1 MGVRKKG
8 VRLFLCLVIVFV
20 ICLFPVVA
28 VTGCHREPPTLT
40 QYVGWLGSEAQKWST
55 VSPSLEITKPIDPSS
70 MFPVMLH
77 WGQETAVILAPLP
90 CLHVP
95 ISLELSGWW
104 SCFLFG
110 CGLVVTPLRHG
121 AAPLNMCVCRH
132 GPGWRRGHLGLQ
144 LLSTSSWP
152 SSMPAIWWAHSHCA
166 TSGDSAALPAQ
177 RGRNRKRLLSCF
189 FCLWKYFCPVH
200 DCFHEDD
207 IYVKSF
213 VWISV
218 DFYFFQPF

>member
-40 QYVGWLGSEAQKWST
+40 QYVGWLGSEAKKRST
-55 VSPSLEITKPIDPSS
+55 VSPCLEITKPIDPSS

-77 WGQETAVILAPLP
+77 WGQVTAVILAPLLCP
-90 CLHVP
+90 HVS

-110 CGLVVTPLRHG
+110 RGLVVTPLRHG
-121 AAPLNMCVCRH
+121 AAPLWICVCADMV
-132 GPGWRRGHLGLQ
+132 LGGGE
-144 LLSTSSWP
+144 
-152 SSMPAIWWAHSHCA
+152 AIWACSF
-166 TSGDSAALPAQ
+166 SAPHPGPAACQ
-177 RGRNRKRLLSCF
+177 PSDEHTVTVP
-189 FCLWKYFCPVH
+189 PVGA
-200 DCFHEDD
+200 
-207 IYVKSF
+207 
-213 VWISV
+213 
-218 DFYFFQPF
+218 